1 MFHTDLQQEFKQS
14 LRAFTD
20 AAYKNYDGYAYA
32 TGYLES
38 LAVQMLAQMSKREQQ
53 SFVKAMQAAVKQQQS
68 AAKETA

>member
-14 LRAFTD
+14 LRSFTD

-53 SFVKAMQAAVKQQQS
+53 AFVKAMQAAVKQQQS